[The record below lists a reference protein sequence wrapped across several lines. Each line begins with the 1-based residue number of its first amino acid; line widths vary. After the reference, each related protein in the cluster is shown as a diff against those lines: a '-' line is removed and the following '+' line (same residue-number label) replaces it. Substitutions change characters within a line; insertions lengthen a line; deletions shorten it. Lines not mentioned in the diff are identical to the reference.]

1 MESNT
6 HEEMTNETIE
16 TPSIEEIE
24 TLEASQEIEED
35 DDNQELQGGVS
46 EETQELKE
54 SEELSVEEDDFNLE
68 LDYFDEEKQ
77 EDKLWQARTG
87 LNTDTLCGAIETIVF
102 MSDKPV
108 PLARIRKLID
118 EDMPLRVIHEAIS
131 RLQNEYES
139 SHHGLRLLEVA
150 QGYQFRTKATF
161 SKYVQELFKVSSLV
175 LSPTAL
181 EVLAIIAYKQPVS
194 KIEVEKIRGVD
205 SSHIVRALMDKR
217 LVRVSGR
224 SEEAGRPVL
233 YSTTPEFLEVFNLAD
248 LDQLPPEH
256 ELEALVEEN
265 KVGKI
270 SEIKTIVHSGDKT
283 SFVFDEV
290 DELDELSE
298 SIKAIKSD
306 TLFTKSL
313 SSEERKRKNSEGE
326 EVKSAFDLLEEYLA
340 NEQVKEGNLESK
352 ESHLMIE
359 GVDPSIISD
368 LTAGPFNVP
377 EVDDFEM
384 IDLETG
390 EALVEE
396 PVEMLEEDTKANDD
410 LIELFDTSV
419 TKEEQLAKDL
429 DDAFAKLTGEKLEEV
444 SEIFNEL
451 EEDQIELKEA
461 GIDSLTD
468 EMISKAND
476 LDIDLNFLENEV
488 KDESSEDDSKF
499 TE

>member
-1 MESNT
+1 M
-6 HEEMTNETIE
+6 
-16 TPSIEEIE
+16 
-24 TLEASQEIEED
+24 
-35 DDNQELQGGVS
+35 
-46 EETQELKE
+46 
-54 SEELSVEEDDFNLE
+54 
-68 LDYFDEEKQ
+68 
-77 EDKLWQARTG
+77 
-87 LNTDTLCGAIETIVF
+87 
-102 MSDKPV
+102 
-108 PLARIRKLID
+108 
-118 EDMPLRVIHEAIS
+118 
-131 RLQNEYES
+131 
-139 SHHGLRLLEVA
+139 
-150 QGYQFRTKATF
+150 
-161 SKYVQELFKVSSLV
+161 
-175 LSPTAL
+175 
-181 EVLAIIAYKQPVS
+181 
-194 KIEVEKIRGVD
+194 
-205 SSHIVRALMDKR
+205 
-217 LVRVSGR
+217 
-224 SEEAGRPVL
+224 
-233 YSTTPEFLEVFNLAD
+233 
-248 LDQLPPEH
+248 
-256 ELEALVEEN
+256 
-265 KVGKI
+265 
-270 SEIKTIVHSGDKT
+270 
-283 SFVFDEV
+283 
-290 DELDELSE
+290 
-298 SIKAIKSD
+298 
-306 TLFTKSL
+306 

-326 EVKSAFDLLEEYLA
+326 EVKSAFDLLEEYFA